1 MVTIFTTLKKNLW
14 FGGNNL
20 RRKRKKN
27 YYSYHISATEYC
39 ITIKNQTLN
48 KARRAEENLFFRPP
62 RYRSNDFVIFLILRG
77 NSG

>member
-27 YYSYHISATEYC
+27 CYSYHISATEDC
-39 ITIKNQTLN
+39 ITTKNLILN
-48 KARRAEENLFFRPP
+48 KARRAEDNFSSARRVIVVAISLLF
-62 RYRSNDFVIFLILRG
+62 
-77 NSG
+77 

>member
-27 YYSYHISATEYC
+27 CYLYHMSATEYC
-39 ITIKNQTLN
+39 ITTKNQTQN
-48 KARRAEENLFFRPP
+48 KARRAEENFSSARRVIVVAISLLF
-62 RYRSNDFVIFLILRG
+62 
-77 NSG
+77 

>member
-27 YYSYHISATEYC
+27 CYSYHISATEYC
-39 ITIKNQTLN
+39 ITTKNLTLN
-48 KARRAEENLFFRPP
+48 KARRAEEKFSSARRVIIVAISLLF
-62 RYRSNDFVIFLILRG
+62 
-77 NSG
+77 

>member
-27 YYSYHISATEYC
+27 CYSYHISATEYC
-39 ITIKNQTLN
+39 ITTKNQTLN
-48 KARRAEENLFFRPP
+48 KARRAEEIFSSARRVIVVAISLFF
-62 RYRSNDFVIFLILRG
+62 
-77 NSG
+77 

>member
-27 YYSYHISATEYC
+27 FYSYHISATEYC
-39 ITIKNQTLN
+39 ITTKNQTLN
-48 KARRAEENLFFRPP
+48 KARRAEEKFSSARRVIVVTISLFF
-62 RYRSNDFVIFLILRG
+62 
-77 NSG
+77 